1 MMHYFE
7 VIDKL
12 KYLNDNDVP
21 GRKEQVQHLVDS
33 IFPLKWLH
41 HPLKAGTVITRCRRD
56 APNLKQESFG
66 CKKAKDVKDFQRAS
80 IPHESVFYGSVGDNG
95 VEDGDMIAL
104 LETSKLH
111 RNNIEKGREQI
122 AVSHWLV
129 TKDIDMALICHNRVF
144 SGAISGSTLNAMQFN
159 YQRKLPEYDKNVNVI
174 REFDILAEFVSS
186 QFAKRIQEG
195 DNAQY
200 MISAFF
206 AHNSLSTEPGII
218 YPSTQVDG
226 KLGFNVVLTPQTV
239 KNNLS
244 FCGAEWRVLYKAKAY
259 MQLPI
264 GKYDYKQISKRIGI
278 DGLHELEWIK

>member
-1 MMHYFE
+1 MHYLE

-12 KYLNDNDVP
+12 KYLNDKDIP
-21 GRKEQVQHLVDS
+21 GRKEQVQYLVDS
-33 IFPLKWLH
+33 VFPLKWLH
-41 HPLKAGTVITRCRRD
+41 HPLEAGTVITRCRRD

-80 IPHESVFYGSVGDNG
+80 IPYESVFYGSVGDNNA
-95 VEDGDMIAL
+95 EDGDMIAL

-111 RNNIEKGREQI
+111 RNRIKKGRERI

-144 SGAISGSTLNAMQFN
+144 ADAIKGSTLNAMQRN
-159 YQRKLPEYDKNVNVI
+159 YLRKLSEYDNNYNVI
-174 REFDILAEFVSS
+174 REFDMLAEFVSS
-186 QFAKRIQEG
+186 QFAKRVQEG

-206 AHNSLSTEPGII
+206 AHNSLSTEPGMI

-244 FCGAEWRVLYKAKAY
+244 FFGAEWRVLYKTQNY
-259 MQLPI
+259 MQLPV
-264 GKYDYKQISKRIGI
+264 GKYNDKQIAEWLEI
-278 DGLHELEWIK
+278 DELNELEWIE